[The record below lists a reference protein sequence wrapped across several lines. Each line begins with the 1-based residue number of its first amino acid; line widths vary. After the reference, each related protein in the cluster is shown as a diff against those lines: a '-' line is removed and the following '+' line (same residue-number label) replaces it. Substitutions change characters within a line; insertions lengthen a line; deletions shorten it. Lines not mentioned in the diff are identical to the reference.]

1 MNTKKKRFIFYLFIY
16 FNDLYNN
23 SDNNVNNKNKFKKY

>member
-1 MNTKKKRFIFYLFIY
+1 MNNKKRDLFFIYLFY